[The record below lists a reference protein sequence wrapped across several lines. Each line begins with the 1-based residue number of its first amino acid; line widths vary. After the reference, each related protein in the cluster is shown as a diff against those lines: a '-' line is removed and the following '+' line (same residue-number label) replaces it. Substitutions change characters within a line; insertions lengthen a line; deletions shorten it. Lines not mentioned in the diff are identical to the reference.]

1 MAGTIVTDRIESDAS
16 YASSVNIASPLVI
29 ANTLTMGS
37 AAAISGNV
45 NIDSATL
52 FVDGVNN
59 RVGMGTQNPV
69 APLDVVYGG
78 NTAYHFSAH
87 SDLYTSASFGVRYAG
102 DGFSSVLF
110 NYGNRGAGNFW
121 KIDAASG
128 FFGIAKVTNG
138 STTLTNA
145 IDIDSSGRVK
155 KPYQPAFRVRKS
167 ASQTIQN
174 NSADIKVTYD
184 TADTNIGS
192 HYNTSTSRFTA
203 PVAGWYHFNAFFM
216 FESFPT
222 DWSYS
227 FIRFV
232 LNGSSSNSEIM
243 YGRIPSGSNY
253 LTMAASTYY
262 YLSVN
267 DYFEVFTR
275 IVGGSSNAQ
284 IRASFAEFSGM
295 LVC

>member
-1 MAGTIVTDRIESDAS
+1 VAGTIVTDRIESDAS
-16 YASSVNIASPLVI
+16 YASSITVASPMVVS
-29 ANTLTMGS
+29 NTLTMGS

-45 NIDSATL
+45 NIDSGLL

-59 RVGMGTQNPV
+59 RVGIGTQNPSV
-69 APLDVVYGG
+69 GLDVRSQSIYLINSSNPTSWLATSTALANSMYIQM
-78 NTAYHFSAH
+78 NTDSNEGRIGTYSNHN
-87 SDLYTSASFGVRYAG
+87 LSF
-102 DGFSSVLF
+102 
-110 NYGNRGAGNFW
+110 
-121 KIDAASG
+121 
-128 FFGIAKVTNG
+128 
-138 STTLTNA
+138 LTNNSSRMTV
-145 IDIDSSGRVK
+145 DTSGRVT
-155 KPYQPAFRVRKS
+155 KPFQPAFRARKT

-174 NSADIKVTYD
+174 NSADIKVTFD

-216 FESFPT
+216 YESFPT
-222 DWSYS
+222 DWAYS

-253 LTMAASTYY
+253 LTLCASTYY

-275 IVGGSSNAQ
+275 IVSGSSNAQ
-284 IRASFAEFSGM
+284 IRGSFAEFSGM

>member
-1 MAGTIVTDRIESDAS
+1 VAGTIVTDRIESDAS

-29 ANTLTMGS
+29 ANTISLGS
-37 AAAISGNV
+37 AAAITGNV
-45 NIDSATL
+45 NIDSGLL

-59 RVGMGTQNPV
+59 RVGIGTQNPSV
-69 APLDVVYGG
+69 GLDVRSQSIYLINSSNPTSWLATSTALANSMYIQM
-78 NTAYHFSAH
+78 NTDSNEGRIGTYSNHN
-87 SDLYTSASFGVRYAG
+87 LSF
-102 DGFSSVLF
+102 
-110 NYGNRGAGNFW
+110 
-121 KIDAASG
+121 
-128 FFGIAKVTNG
+128 
-138 STTLTNA
+138 LTNNSSRMTV
-145 IDIDSSGRVK
+145 DTSGRVT
-155 KPYQPAFRVRKS
+155 KPFQPAFRARKT

-174 NSADIKVTYD
+174 NSADIKVTFD

-216 FESFPT
+216 YESFPT
-222 DWSYS
+222 DWAYS

-253 LTMAASTYY
+253 LTLCASTYY

-275 IVGGSSNAQ
+275 IVSGSSNAQ
-284 IRASFAEFSGM
+284 IRGSFAEFSGM

>member
-29 ANTLTMGS
+29 ANTISLGS
-37 AAAISGNV
+37 AAAITGNV
-45 NIDSATL
+45 NIDSGLL

-59 RVGMGTQNPV
+59 RVGIGTQNPSV
-69 APLDVVYGG
+69 GLDVRSQSIYLINSSNPTSWLATSTALANSMYIQM
-78 NTAYHFSAH
+78 NTDSNEGRIGTYSNHN
-87 SDLYTSASFGVRYAG
+87 LSF
-102 DGFSSVLF
+102 
-110 NYGNRGAGNFW
+110 
-121 KIDAASG
+121 
-128 FFGIAKVTNG
+128 
-138 STTLTNA
+138 LTNNSSRMTV
-145 IDIDSSGRVK
+145 DTSGRVT
-155 KPYQPAFRVRKS
+155 KPFQPAFRARKT

-216 FESFPT
+216 YESFPT
-222 DWSYS
+222 DWAYS

-253 LTMAASTYY
+253 LTLCASTYY

-275 IVGGSSNAQ
+275 IVSGSSNAQ
-284 IRASFAEFSGM
+284 IRGSFAEFSGM

>member
-29 ANTLTMGS
+29 ANTISLGS
-37 AAAISGNV
+37 AAAITGNV
-45 NIDSATL
+45 NIDSGLL

-59 RVGMGTQNPV
+59 RVGIGTQNPSV
-69 APLDVVYGG
+69 GLDVRSQSIYLINSSNPTSWLATSTALANSMYIQM
-78 NTAYHFSAH
+78 NTDSNEGRIGTYSNHN
-87 SDLYTSASFGVRYAG
+87 LSF
-102 DGFSSVLF
+102 
-110 NYGNRGAGNFW
+110 
-121 KIDAASG
+121 
-128 FFGIAKVTNG
+128 
-138 STTLTNA
+138 LTNNSSRMTV
-145 IDIDSSGRVK
+145 DTSGRVT
-155 KPYQPAFRVRKS
+155 KPFQPAFRARKT

-174 NSADIKVTYD
+174 NSADIKVTFD

-216 FESFPT
+216 YESFPT
-222 DWSYS
+222 DWAYS

-253 LTMAASTYY
+253 LTLCASTYY

-275 IVGGSSNAQ
+275 IVSGSSNAQ
-284 IRASFAEFSGM
+284 IRGSFAEFSGM